1 MTSQLPEPECRQL
14 AEGLRE
20 LKDRTGLS
28 LAGLA
33 EQTPY
38 SKSAWGRYLG
48 GQVLPPR
55 EAVEALCQ
63 VAHEPKGRHMALW
76 ELADLAVSRR
86 GAYELP
92 EPEAESETGAETA
105 PAPVRGRGRVVYA
118 AVVAVVLVSMAGI
131 GFGVSRPARPAT
143 PAPSPTGTRCHGKS
157 CAGKSPEGMACGAA
171 PRSLGLHRAATGAQV
186 EIRYSVECGA
196 AWVRIW
202 QSRIGD
208 RIEVSAPGG
217 PARTAKVTDTYDA
230 QGYLFT
236 PMVAVTAGNRVRG
249 CLEPTGGGARECF
262 EGTVGP

>member
-1 MTSQLPEPECRQL
+1 
-14 AEGLRE
+14 
-20 LKDRTGLS
+20 
-28 LAGLA
+28 
-33 EQTPY
+33 
-38 SKSAWGRYLG
+38 
-48 GQVLPPR
+48 
-55 EAVEALCQ
+55 
-63 VAHEPKGRHMALW
+63 
-76 ELADLAVSRR
+76 
-86 GAYELP
+86 
-92 EPEAESETGAETA
+92 
-105 PAPVRGRGRVVYA
+105 
-118 AVVAVVLVSMAGI
+118 
-131 GFGVSRPARPAT
+131 
-143 PAPSPTGTRCHGKS
+143 
-157 CAGKSPEGMACGAA
+157 